1 MDIFEKCER
10 FTLARQYREL
20 GIYPYFHALESRQ
33 DVEVVMEGKRRIML
47 GSNNY
52 LGLTT
57 EPSVVEAGRR
67 AFEQYGSGCSGS
79 RFLNGTLQMHLEL
92 ERELA
97 DFVHKEGAVTFST
110 GFQSNLGIISAI
122 VGRGDYVICDR
133 ENHASIYD
141 GCKLSY
147 GKMLRY
153 KHNDMEDL
161 RHILERIP
169 DEAGRLI
176 VTDGVFSM
184 GGDIAKLPEIVAL
197 AEEFGAR
204 VMVDDAHGLG
214 VIGEGGRGTASY
226 FGLEDKVDIIMGT
239 FSKSLASLGGYM
251 AASETVCDF
260 VRHNSRPFIFSASIP
275 PSACAVA
282 LAALRHLKAHP
293 ELPGHLLELA
303 AYARAGLKRRGLAT
317 VDGEPIPRDTPYAVL
332 VESNTPIVPIYTYE
346 AENTLRKNKELYE
359 AGVYVN
365 PVLPP
370 ATAPG
375 ECLLRT
381 SYMASHTTAL
391 LDEAMDIIARVLLEE

>member
-1 MDIFEKCER
+1 MDIFEKCAD
-10 FTLARQYREL
+10 FTLADQYRSM

-33 DVEVVMEGKRRIML
+33 DVEVIMEGKRRILL

-57 EPSVVEAGRR
+57 HPQVVEAGIN
-67 AFEQYGSGCSGS
+67 AFRQYGSGCSGS
-79 RFLNGTLQMHLEL
+79 RFLNGTLELHLQL
-92 ERELA
+92 EEALA
-97 DFVHKEGAVTFST
+97 AFVNKEDAVTFST

-141 GCKLSY
+141 GCRLSF

-153 KHNDMEDL
+153 KHSDMEEL
-161 RHILERIP
+161 ESILSRIP
-169 DEAGRLI
+169 REAGCLI

-184 GGDIAKLPEIVAL
+184 GGDIANLPEIVAL
-197 AEEFGAR
+197 AKRFGAR

-214 VIGEGGRGTASY
+214 VIGPGGRGTAAY
-226 FGLEDKVDIIMGT
+226 FGLEADVDIIMGT

-251 AASETVCDF
+251 AASRKVCDY

-275 PSACAVA
+275 PASCAAA
-282 LAALRHLKAHP
+282 LAALQVLSAHP
-293 ELPGHLLELA
+293 ELPERLLALA
-303 AYARAGLKRRGLAT
+303 AYARNGLKARGLS
-317 VDGEPIPRDTPYAVL
+317 IR
-332 VESNTPIVPIYTYE
+332 ESETPIIPIYTYE
-346 AENTLRKNKELYE
+346 VENTLRKAKELYE

-370 ATAPG
+370 ATAPN

-381 SYMASHTTAL
+381 SYMASHTEPL
-391 LDEAMDIIARVLLEE
+391 LDEAMDIIASVLLGS

>member
-1 MDIFEKCER
+1 MDLFEKC
-10 FTLARQYREL
+10 RQYTLVRDYREK

-33 DVEVVMEGKRRIML
+33 APEVIMEGKRRIML

-57 EPSVVEAGRR
+57 EPSVVEAGIR

-79 RFLNGTLQMHLEL
+79 RFLNGTLIMHLEL
-92 ERELA
+92 ENELA
-97 DFVHKEGAVTFST
+97 AFVNKESAVTFST

-147 GKMLRY
+147 GTMLRY
-153 KHNDMEDL
+153 KHNDMAG
-161 RHILERIP
+161 LEKCLQQVP
-169 DEAGRLI
+169 EEAGALI

-184 GGDIAKLPEIVAL
+184 GGDIANLPEIVRL
-197 AEEFGAR
+197 AKKYGAR

-226 FGLEDKVDIIMGT
+226 FGLEDDVDIIMGT

-251 AASETVCDF
+251 AASEEVCDY

-275 PSACAVA
+275 PAACASA
-282 LAALRHLKAHP
+282 LAALRYLKAHP
-293 ELPGHLLELA
+293 ELPGHLLDLA
-303 AYARAGLKRRGLAT
+303 AYARKRYKEEGLRIR
-317 VDGEPIPRDTPYAVL
+317 
-332 VESNTPIVPIYTYE
+332 ESDTPIVPIYTYE
-346 AENTLRKNKELYE
+346 AENTLIKAKQIYD

-381 SYMASHTTAL
+381 SYMATLTEDL
-391 LDEAMDIIARVLLEE
+391 IDEAAGIIGKALRA